1 MGIKSRFNSIIV
13 LIFLVLVIVS
23 FYTKR
28 VNRGVLDDQETSRSN
43 EEKNSSLSRCDL
55 FSGKWVFDKN
65 STSLYSGLNCSFMD
79 EGMACE
85 KFGRKNLNYKYWR
98 WQPHHCE
105 LPRSLSLSL
114 KHIHI
119 LK

>member
-1 MGIKSRFNSIIV
+1 MIKRPV
-13 LIFLVLVIVS
+13 EAM
-23 FYTKR
+23 KR
-28 VNRGVLDDQETSRSN
+28 RIRRYHDS
-43 EEKNSSLSRCDL
+43 DL